1 MDLSQKPEVR
11 GLIRDEIRRGNETLP
26 DAQKVR
32 RFLLLTKDLEADD
45 AEMTRTRKVRRRY
58 VAEKYAPVI
67 DAFYCGPRRRRA
79 DARPSPTRTA
89 ARARCD
95 PPCTSRTSRGPS
107 PMSDDF
113 GFFLLLM
120 SNGVLIGLMYS
131 LIALGFVLVYKATDA
146 INFAQGEFVMIA
158 GLRGGERCS
167 WCWGAPLWLAVL
179 LALVGHG
186 RASASPS
193 SASCC
198 ASSSAGPSSPWSWP
212 PSAWRRSCAASG
224 RSRSSPGTKPLPLP
238 IRDEPFVLGPLF
250 IPPIQLLGA
259 AVSLVFLAGFGWFF
273 LKSRKGIAMRA
284 VADNQ
289 QVAMAMGIN
298 VERYFGVA
306 WAMTGIVS
314 ALGGILWG
322 NLLGVDVNLALVG
335 FKVFPVVILG
345 GLDSIPGAIIGGL
358 IVGIV
363 ENVAAGYVDP
373 YVGGGTKDFA
383 PYVLMIMAL
392 MVRPYGIF
400 GKKII
405 ERI

>member
-1 MDLSQKPEVR
+1 
-11 GLIRDEIRRGNETLP
+11 
-26 DAQKVR
+26 
-32 RFLLLTKDLEADD
+32 
-45 AEMTRTRKVRRRY
+45 
-58 VAEKYAPVI
+58 
-67 DAFYCGPRRRRA
+67 
-79 DARPSPTRTA
+79 
-89 ARARCD
+89 
-95 PPCTSRTSRGPS
+95 
-107 PMSDDF
+107 MSDDF
-113 GFFLLLM
+113 GFFLLLI
-120 SNGVLIGLMYS
+120 SNGVLVGLMYS

-158 GLRGGERCS
+158 GFVAASALVV
-167 WCWGAPLWLAVL
+167 WGAPLWIAVI
-179 LALVGHG
+179 LALGGLIAFGFVLERVMLRKLIGRPVIAVVMATIGLASILRGVGPFVIF
-186 RASASPS
+186 S
-193 SASCC
+193 
-198 ASSSAGPSSPWSWP
+198 
-212 PSAWRRSCAASG
+212 
-224 RSRSSPGTKPLPLP
+224 GTKPLPLP
-238 IRDEPFVLGPLF
+238 IREEPFILAPLF
-250 IPPIQLLGA
+250 LPPIQLLGA
-259 AVSLVFLAGFGWFF
+259 GVSLAFLAGFGWFF

-289 QVAMAMGIN
+289 QVAMAMGID

-306 WAMTGIVS
+306 WAMTGVVS

-322 NLLGVDVNLALVG
+322 NLVGVDVNLALVG

-363 ENVAAGYVDP
+363 ENVASGYIDP